1 MWETESKTGYKV
13 LFWRQ
18 SWWGYPKAHQKR
30 KMVPSKPSGVIGE
43 DSDIR
48 GDGIKVRVEVLCRS
62 WAYPHIKPPSVSL
75 AIWSNVGETIVRA
88 DREEVDSLLHS
99 VWSTSY
105 LALEFG
111 LSPKQPHIKARRVM
125 IYSPLLSWK
134 NLGSLDLGVKV
145 GPKISLPCIE
155 KVLSHR
161 TPPASF

>member
-1 MWETESKTGYKV
+1 MGYKV

-48 GDGIKVRVEVLCRS
+48 GDGIKIRMEVMFKS
-62 WAYPHIKPPSVSL
+62 WAYPHLKPHPFFWL
-75 AIWSNVGETIVRA
+75 FGLIRSN
-88 DREEVDSLLHS
+88 HS
-99 VWSTSY
+99 VWSASY
-105 LALEFG
+105 LVLNSG
-111 LSPKQPHIKARRVM
+111 LDPKKLHIKARRVM

-134 NLGSLDLGVKV
+134 NLGSLGLGVKV

-155 KVLSHR
+155 KVLSHW
-161 TPPASF
+161 TPPTSF